1 MASSTTLSLE
11 PLRLFAGDG
20 KDYDLFARPARLQD
34 VVLDDGREV
43 FTRNDPKKSLSER
56 LMRVWQ
62 ERGDYSQLTEESI
75 RNPVQEDKEEQAD
88 EDDRPSVEDMHKLQE
103 TMLQNLMIARGE
115 LSTAL
120 DLLSVLSAPT
130 DPPDV
135 DVNTIPFPQQT
146 LTLVPTAP
154 PPPPSTDPSTNPL
167 AALPLASS
175 LDSLKSSANAF
186 FRASEELIPLD
197 EAELEAAGLSTA
209 SSTTKAARP
218 RTRNPDPWPTILRL
232 HATSPRSLIPLGAM
246 KGASLSG
253 KGETRTARE
262 VGVFF
267 GCQEAKA
274 EYRRAAVARVGE
286 LLQDEAAERTGR
298 KIVFELDSK
307 GEKERFVWNGEVEA
321 DERVERILLQRSRA
335 AFAEELFAQ
344 LATEAQAENSATRAR
359 FELGSGK
366 KGDSVVLEGAGWN
379 LRISM
384 VISSGAA
391 ATVSSSSSLA
401 SLASL
406 VRLLFLQEYAARRAS
421 TRTKTPSTSSRPI
434 LATLSAYLNHSLRA
448 GRLKGTLE
456 DVAASGREQGM
467 HVVVEHDGAHEVQG
481 SATDVVKVLRGK
493 TELGGLVTLRMNQAH
508 VVHIAHSYPLPSS
521 SASSQAPPILPSAQP
536 TLSLRLPGRPPLQVP
551 GLRHLEGLVREELE
565 QVISLDRERTKEKLA
580 DSRAKRGDETEAS
593 DA

>member
-1 MASSTTLSLE
+1 MASTTTLSLE

-20 KDYDLFARPARLQD
+20 KDSDLFARPARLHD

-62 ERGDYSQLTEESI
+62 ERGDYSQLTEDSI

-88 EDDRPSVEDMHKLQE
+88 EVDRPSVEDMHKLQE
-103 TMLQNLMIARGE
+103 TMLQNLVIARGE

-135 DVNTIPFPQQT
+135 DVNTIPLPQQT

-175 LDSLKSSANAF
+175 LDTLKSSANAF

-197 EAELEAAGLSTA
+197 EAELAAAGLSSA

-218 RTRNPDPWPTILRL
+218 RTCDPDPWPTILRL
-232 HATSPRSLIPLGAM
+232 HASSPRSLIPLGAM

-286 LLQDEAAERTGR
+286 LLHDEAAERTGR
-298 KIVFELDSK
+298 KMVFELDSR
-307 GEKERFVWNGEVEA
+307 GEKERFGWNGEGDA
-321 DERVERILLQRSRA
+321 DSERVERILQLRSRA

-344 LATEAQAENSATRAR
+344 LATEAQAENSTTRAR

-366 KGDSVVLEGAGWN
+366 KGDSVVLEGAGWS

-384 VISSGAA
+384 VVSSGAA
-391 ATVSSSSSLA
+391 ETASSSGLA

-406 VRLLFLQEYAARRAS
+406 VRLLFLQEYASRRAS
-421 TRTKTPSTSSRPI
+421 TRAKAPSTSSRPI
-434 LATLSAYLNHSLRA
+434 LATLSAYLNHSQRA
-448 GRLKGTLE
+448 ERLKGILE
-456 DVAASGREQGM
+456 EIAASGREQG
-467 HVVVEHDGAHEVQG
+467 VQVAVQHDGAKEVQG
-481 SATDVVKVLRGK
+481 SATDVVKVLRGE
-493 TELGGLVTLRMNQAH
+493 TELGGLATLRMGKAH
-508 VVHIAHSYPLPSS
+508 IIHVAHSYPLPSS

-551 GLRHLEGLVREELE
+551 GLRHLEGLVREELGR
-565 QVISLDRERTKEKLA
+565 VVSLDRERTQERSANGAKEA
-580 DSRAKRGDETEAS
+580 DEAKAS

>member
-1 MASSTTLSLE
+1 MASATTLSLE

-20 KDYDLFARPARLQD
+20 KDSDLFARPARLHD

-43 FTRNDPKKSLSER
+43 FTRDDPKKSISER

-62 ERGDYSQLTEESI
+62 ERGDYSKLTEDSI
-75 RNPVQEDKEEQAD
+75 RNPVQKDKEEQAD
-88 EDDRPSVEDMHKLQE
+88 EDDRPSVENMHKLQK
-103 TMLQNLMIARGE
+103 TMLQNLTIARGE

-135 DVNTIPFPQQT
+135 DVNTIPLPQQT

-154 PPPPSTDPSTNPL
+154 PPHPSTDPSTNPL

-175 LDSLKSSANAF
+175 LGALKSSANAF

-197 EAELEAAGLSTA
+197 EAELEAAGLSSA
-209 SSTTKAARP
+209 SSTKAARP
-218 RTRNPDPWPTILRL
+218 RTRDPDPWPTILRL
-232 HATSPRSLIPLGAM
+232 HASSPRSLIPLGAM

-253 KGETRTARE
+253 KGETRTAKE

-267 GCQEAKA
+267 GCQEAKE

-298 KIVFELDSK
+298 KMVFELDSK
-307 GEKERFVWNGEVEA
+307 GEKE
-321 DERVERILLQRSRA
+321 SRA

-344 LATEAQAENSATRAR
+344 LATEAQAEKSATRAR

-384 VISSGAA
+384 AVSPGTAETA
-391 ATVSSSSSLA
+391 CSSSSRLA

-406 VRLLFLQEYAARRAS
+406 VRLLFLQDYTSRRAS
-421 TRTKTPSTSSRPI
+421 TPRKTPSTSSRRI
-434 LATLSAYLNHSLRA
+434 LATLCAYLNYSQRA
-448 GRLKGTLE
+448 ERLSGILE
-456 DVAASGREQGM
+456 DVSASGREQG
-467 HVVVEHDGAHEVQG
+467 VQASVGYDGAKEAQG
-481 SATDVVKVLRGK
+481 SATDVVKVLRGE
-493 TELGGLVTLRMNQAH
+493 TELGVLVTLRIGTAH
-508 VVHIAHSYPLPSS
+508 VIHIAHSYPLPSS
-521 SASSQAPPILPSAQP
+521 PAPSQAPPILPSAQP
-536 TLSLRLPGRPPLQVP
+536 TLSLRLPGRAPLQVP
-551 GLRHLEGLVREELE
+551 GLRHLEGLVREELGR
-565 QVISLDRERTKEKLA
+565 VISLDRERTTEKSADGAKEVGE
-580 DSRAKRGDETEAS
+580 AKAS
-593 DA
+593 NA

>member
-11 PLRLFAGDG
+11 PPRLFAGDG
-20 KDYDLFARPARLQD
+20 KDSDLFARPARLHD

-43 FTRNDPKKSLSER
+43 FTRNDPRKSLSER

-62 ERGDYSQLTEESI
+62 ERGDYSQLTEDSI

-135 DVNTIPFPQQT
+135 DVNTVPLPQQT

-167 AALPLASS
+167 AAFPLASS
-175 LDSLKSSANAF
+175 LDALESSANAF

-197 EAELEAAGLSTA
+197 EAELEAAGLSSA
-209 SSTTKAARP
+209 SSATKAARP
-218 RTRNPDPWPTILRL
+218 RTRDPDPWPTILRL

-286 LLQDEAAERTGR
+286 LLQNEAAERTGR
-298 KIVFELDSK
+298 KMVFELDSK
-307 GEKERFVWNGEVEA
+307 GEKERFVWNGEAESNG
-321 DERVERILLQRSRA
+321 ERVERILQQRSRA

-344 LATEAQAENSATRAR
+344 LATEAQAENSSTRAR

-379 LRISM
+379 LRVTM
-384 VISSGAA
+384 AVSSGAA
-391 ATVSSSSSLA
+391 KTVSSSSSLA

-406 VRLLFLQEYAARRAS
+406 VRLLFLLEYASRRAS
-421 TRTKTPSTSSRPI
+421 TSTKTPSTSSRPI
-434 LATLSAYLNHSLRA
+434 LATLSAYLNHSQRA
-448 GRLKGTLE
+448 ERLSGILE
-456 DVAASGREQGM
+456 DVAASGREQG
-467 HVVVEHDGAHEVQG
+467 VQVAVEYDGAKEVQG
-481 SATDVVKVLRGK
+481 SATDSLKVLRGE
-493 TELGGLVTLRMNQAH
+493 TELGGLVTLRMGKAH
-508 VVHIAHSYPLPSS
+508 VVHVAHSYPLPSS

-536 TLSLRLPGRPPLQVP
+536 TLSLRLPGRTPLQVP
-551 GLRHLEGLVREELE
+551 GLRHLEGLVREELGR
-565 QVISLDRERTKEKLA
+565 VVSLDRERTKEKSA
-580 DSRAKRGDETEAS
+580 DGAKEADEA
-593 DA
+593 